1 MIAASS
7 SCAAANALAARYGT
21 MLMTDGRCV
30 GRGGYAGQYLLVDPP
45 SGTVVVFLSVLE
57 SADGEDT
64 PDDTYFTEVVRM
76 CTEIAELYD
85 DEKETTDTREAG

>member
-1 MIAASS
+1 M
-7 SCAAANALAARYGT
+7 
-21 MLMTDGRCV
+21 
-30 GRGGYAGQYLLVDPP
+30 
-45 SGTVVVFLSVLE
+45 LE

>member
-1 MIAASS
+1 
-7 SCAAANALAARYGT
+7 
-21 MLMTDGRCV
+21 MTDGRRA
-30 GRGGYAGQYLLVDPP
+30 GHGGYAGQRLARRPP
-45 SGTVVVFLSVLE
+45 SGTVVFLSVLE

-85 DEKETTDTREAG
+85 YQKEIDGHPRYRLKFA